1 MPSSVRFG
9 TRPRIATARSNS
21 WALSPISAARWGVTL
36 LPVFIDACHH
46 RRAARALCVLRDA
59 PLRGTPQDDESVFLA
74 LKAYVILR
82 GREAAVSKDA
92 PPRVRDVLF
101 TAARRPG
108 RRTSL
113 ARRCR
118 PTAGRPRSRGAASA
132 PKPGGCGGG

>member
-1 MPSSVRFG
+1 MPSSVKFG

-21 WALSPISAARWGVTL
+21 SALSPISAASWGVTL

-46 RRAARALCVLRDA
+46 RRAARALCALRDA
-59 PLRGTPQDDESVFLA
+59 PLRGAPQDDESVFLA

-92 PPRVRDVLF
+92 QPLLRDAFF
-101 TAARRPG
+101 TARRRPG
-108 RRTSL
+108 RRRGL

-118 PTAGRPRSRGAASA
+118 PTAGRSRSRDAASA
-132 PKPGGCGGG
+132 PARCGCR

>member
-9 TRPRIATARSNS
+9 VRPRIATARSNAS
-21 WALSPISAARWGVTL
+21 ALSPISASRWGVTM
-36 LPVFIDACHH
+36 LPGFIDACHH

-59 PLRGTPQDDESVFLA
+59 RLRGTPQDDESVFLA

-92 PPRVRDVLF
+92 QPLLRDAFF
-101 TAARRPG
+101 TARRRPG
-108 RRTSL
+108 RRTSP

-118 PTAGRPRSRGAASA
+118 RAMDR
-132 PKPGGCGGG
+132 